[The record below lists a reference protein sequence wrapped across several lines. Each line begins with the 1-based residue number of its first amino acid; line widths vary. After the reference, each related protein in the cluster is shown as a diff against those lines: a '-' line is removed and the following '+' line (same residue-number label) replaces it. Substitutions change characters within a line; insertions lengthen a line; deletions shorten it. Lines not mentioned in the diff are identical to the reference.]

1 MIPETQRSASSGSTA
16 ASSRADA
23 SRLRAITGI
32 ITFSS
37 KFPAAPPNA
46 TAASFPITC
55 VHTWQTASQMT
66 GFTLPGMIE
75 EPGCRS
81 GRAISPRPAR
91 GPEPIQRRSLQILY
105 RLTAITRSTPLA
117 STSASRPPAASKWF
131 RASVSGSPVEDAS
144 RAMTRGGELRRRVEP
159 GSCRGPAEG
168 QLAEAGQDRLGSFGI
183 MTDRGRVPA
192 ELLSEGHRHGVHEM
206 GPPGLD
212 HRRELGGL
220 GLENAAA
227 RWFRAGISSRAS
239 SRVAARAIAEGNT
252 SLDDWDALTW
262 SFGCTGAGRARATPG
277 SR

>member
-1 MIPETQRSASSGSTA
+1 M
-16 ASSRADA
+16 
-23 SRLRAITGI
+23 RAITGI

-81 GRAISPRPAR
+81 GRAISPSPAR
-91 GPEPIQRRSLQILY
+91 GPDPIQRRSLQILY

-144 RAMTRGGELRRRVEP
+144 RAMTRAANSGGALSPVPTAVPPR
-159 GSCRGPAEG
+159 GSSPSRGK
-168 QLAEAGQDRLGSFGI
+168 I
-183 MTDRGRVPA
+183 
-192 ELLSEGHRHGVHEM
+192 
-206 GPPGLD
+206 
-212 HRRELGGL
+212 
-220 GLENAAA
+220 
-227 RWFRAGISSRAS
+227 AS
-239 SRVAARAIAEGNT
+239 TRSA
-252 SLDDWDALTW
+252 
-262 SFGCTGAGRARATPG
+262 P
-277 SR
+277 